1 MAIPVLNHMDFGKSA
16 EIRNV
21 ILHKTG
27 SGDVTS
33 PGDGQIIYDSG
44 VIKYYKSSTTEWLEL
59 GTSGGSVTSV
69 AIAGTDGID
78 VDSGSPITGAG
89 TITLG
94 LSNIANDKLANSSIT
109 LTQGAG
115 MGTLGSVSLG
125 GSITVAVDGVLEDL
139 DSLGAPASDG
149 QFIVATGAGA
159 FAYESG
165 DTAIASLG
173 ITATGAELNVLD
185 GITSTTAELNILD
198 GVTATASELNILDGV
213 TATTSELNILDG
225 VTSTATELNL
235 LDGVTGTLVTEAGT
249 QTLTNKT
256 FGDDITISSAVPE
269 IVLTDT
275 TTNAD
280 ARISADSSAGS
291 LTISADFNN
300 EATTTKMGF
309 LCDGKEVGRFR
320 GDNSQIGS
328 LRLFPLRSDN
338 AAQGIFF
345 GTNATEPGL
354 LGGTFTRAI
363 SFSTGN
369 KLHLYPGST
378 TASAS
383 VPLAISSSGAIE
395 GTSIKD
401 EDNMSS
407 NSATHLATQQSIKAY
422 VDDKTGQANLNTELG
437 NITENVTIGDA
448 NDVQV
453 TIAGD
458 LVVSGTTTTVNST
471 TVNLNDHNIVLDSG
485 NNTAAVVN
493 GAGIT
498 IEGGSGDDATF
509 TYNTTGPKFELKLG
523 TNYEDLQV
531 DGIIAASLTLG
542 GTAVTS
548 TAAELNILDG
558 VTATASEINILDGVT
573 STTAELNILD
583 GVTSTAAEI
592 NKLDGF
598 TGVVAD
604 LNYAKDLRATGV
616 TTTEFNV
623 LDGITATVLELN
635 LLDGVTATTNELNIL
650 DGVTATASEINILDG
665 VTATTSELNILD
677 GVTATAAELNYS
689 DGVTSNIQTQL
700 DAKEA
705 TANKLTKKLSGD
717 GSATTYNIVHNFGT
731 PIVMVQVLD
740 YGDNGTGASY
750 DVVQVEVQ
758 RNDDNSVDLI
768 FAAAPSTSQDYL
780 VLISKFPAIS

>member
-1 MAIPVLNHMDFGKSA
+1 MAGYTRQSSFADGDIISA
-16 EIRNV
+16 ADSNDEFNQ
-21 ILHKTG
+21 ILAAF
-27 SGDVTS
+27 VN
-33 PGDGQIIYDSG
+33 
-44 VIKYYKSSTTEWLEL
+44 
-59 GTSGGSVTSV
+59 TSGHKHDGTAAEGPVIGLIGDPGVATPINKVVVDDTNNQVEFNIDVGGVSTEQFVVKDGLIEPTTNNDIDLGSSSKKFKDLH
-69 AIAGTDGID
+69 IAGAANI
-78 VDSGSPITGAG
+78 AG
-89 TITLG
+89 TITL
-94 LSNIANDKLANSSIT
+94 
-109 LTQGAG
+109 AG
-115 MGTLGSVSLG
+115 NVIVSGTLGADLIPDGDNTRDIGSSSAEWKDLFIDGTANIDSLVADTADINGGTIDATVIG
-125 GSITVAVDGVLEDL
+125 GSTAAAITGTTVIANTSINIAGDG
-139 DSLGAPASDG
+139 
-149 QFIVATGAGA
+149 AT
-159 FAYESG
+159 
-165 DTAIASLG
+165 
-173 ITATGAELNVLD
+173 
-185 GITSTTAELNILD
+185 
-198 GVTATASELNILDGV
+198 
-213 TATTSELNILDG
+213 
-225 VTSTATELNL
+225 
-235 LDGVTGTLVTEAGT
+235 VTG
-249 QTLTNKT
+249 
-256 FGDDITISSAVPE
+256 
-269 IVLTDT
+269 
-275 TTNAD
+275 
-280 ARISADSSAGS
+280 
-291 LTISADFNN
+291 
-300 EATTTKMGF
+300 
-309 LCDGKEVGRFR
+309 
-320 GDNSQIGS
+320 
-328 LRLFPLRSDN
+328 
-338 AAQGIFF
+338 
-345 GTNATEPGL
+345 
-354 LGGTFTRAI
+354 
-363 SFSTGN
+363 
-369 KLHLYPGST
+369 
-378 TASAS
+378 
-383 VPLAISSSGAIE
+383 
-395 GTSIKD
+395 IKD
-401 EDNMSS
+401 EDDMAS
-407 NSATHLATQQSIKAY
+407 NSATKLATQQSIKAY